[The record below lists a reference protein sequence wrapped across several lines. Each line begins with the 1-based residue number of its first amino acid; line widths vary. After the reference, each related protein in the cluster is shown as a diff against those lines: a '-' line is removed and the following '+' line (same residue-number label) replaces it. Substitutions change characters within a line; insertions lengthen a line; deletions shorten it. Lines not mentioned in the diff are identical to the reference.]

1 MSEATDL
8 LAAYIAAETAV
19 LSFGSYQWGDRRMT
33 RADLGEIRK
42 GRAEWQR
49 KVDREAE
56 QAAGQTSRY
65 AVADFRE

>member
-33 RADLGEIRK
+33 RS
-42 GRAEWQR
+42 GRDPQGAR
-49 KVDREAE
+49 GV
-56 QAAGQTSRY
+56 AAQGG
-65 AVADFRE
+65 